1 MLMWPFPLRCKHCV
15 PCDAASGRSCAR
27 RSSGCCRVLVDV
39 FVVTA
44 NADVAHGKITMK
56 CPFAVQDSAESPRND
71 VLTVN
76 ITDLLN
82 RLEYVHPRAAMW
94 AILSDCRTEPGL
106 GSWIRSASL

>member
-1 MLMWPFPLRCKHCV
+1 MLMWPFPLRCAHCV
-15 PCDAASGRSCAR
+15 PCDAASGRSCAS

-56 CPFAVQDSAESPRND
+56 CPFVAQDSAESPRND
-71 VLTVN
+71 ALTVN
-76 ITDLLN
+76 ITHLLDQ
-82 RLEYVHPRAAMW
+82 LYVHPRAAMW
-94 AILSDCRTEPGL
+94 AILSNRRTERGL